1 MHKSIV
7 LCDDISSD
15 YLQKIE
21 TFLEEWKSESATIV
35 AFTSG
40 STGEP
45 KQILLNKKNVRAS
58 AKATGEFFKFSQ
70 GQTLLLNLSPDYIAG
85 KLMLVRALEHEMR
98 IVVAPASQN
107 PLLSIGTEK
116 IDFAAFVPY
125 QVDAILSDNK
135 TRAKYESIPAVIIG
149 GAPVSAK
156 VESELMGLKNQ
167 SYATFGMTETIT
179 HIALRNISRADEFY
193 TCLPRITVEQDERDC
208 LVINENEISDRL
220 VTNDLVTVI
229 DSNKFQ
235 WHGRIDNVVNSAGIK
250 LFPEKIE
257 KKIADLMTNN
267 RFYLIGQKS
276 QVFGEELVLYVEG
289 EQPPNWNQTI
299 IEINGRLTAYERPK
313 KIVFVSEFK
322 ETASGKVKRLTL

>member
-21 TFLEEWKSESATIV
+21 SFLEEWESESANIAV
-35 AFTSG
+35 YTSG

-58 AKATGEFFKFSQ
+58 AKATGKFFKFRK
-70 GQTLLLNLSPDYIAG
+70 GHTLLLNLSPDYIAG

-98 IVVAPASQN
+98 IVVAPVSQN
-107 PLLSIGTEK
+107 PLLSIGNEK

-125 QVDAILSDNK
+125 QVEAILSDDK
-135 TRAKYESIPAVIIG
+135 TRVKYESITAVIIG

-156 VESELMGLKNQ
+156 VESKLMNLKNR

-179 HIALRNISRADEFY
+179 HVALRNISQADQFY
-193 TCLPRITVEQDERDC
+193 TCLPGITIEQDDRDC
-208 LVINENEISDRL
+208 LVINENEISNRL
-220 VTNDLVTVI
+220 VTNDLITKI
-229 DSNKFQ
+229 DTNKFQ

-250 LFPEKIE
+250 IFPEKIE
-257 KKIADLMTNN
+257 KNIADLIANN

-276 QVFGEELVLYVEG
+276 EVFGEELVLYVEG
-289 EQPPNWNQTI
+289 VQPPNWDTTVVEMNQ
-299 IEINGRLTAYERPK
+299 RLTTYERPK
-313 KIVFVSEFK
+313 KVVFVSRFI
-322 ETASGKVKRLTL
+322 ETSSGKVKRINL